1 MGNERPAGATLEIRN
16 LRVCYGAHV
25 AVDGVSLSLGA
36 DEILTLVGPTGC
48 GKSTLLRTVAGLERP
63 SGGSIQAPSW
73 RVEPGRHVPPERR
86 GTGLVFQDFALFPHL
101 SVAANVGFRVRERSM
116 VDHWLALL
124 GLESHRDAL
133 PGTLSGGQKQR
144 VALARAL
151 AHQPRLVLLDEPLSN
166 IDAALKTSLRW
177 EIREALKLAGVPALW
192 VTHDQTEAL
201 AVGDRMAVMQA
212 GRLQQV
218 AAPEDCF
225 QRPVSRFVAEF
236 LGEAAY
242 LPGHLEGGW
251 VDTELGRHPAL
262 PDAGGGPE
270 CSGAVDLLL
279 RPGDLGVELGARPNA
294 HVLWGRY
301 EGETWL
307 YAVRLAS
314 GSTLKVRTPH
324 DMRLAPGSGVG
335 LHLTT
340 RQPLPVFPATHPPH
354 AVTRVA

>member
-101 SVAANVGFRVRERSM
+101 SVAANVGFRVRERCV

-124 GLESHRDAL
+124 GLEGHRDAL

-151 AHQPRLVLLDEPLSN
+151 AHEPRLVLLDEPLSN

-242 LPGHLEGGW
+242 LPGQLEGSW
-251 VDTELGRHPAL
+251 VQTELGCHPSR
-262 PDAGGGPE
+262 PGTHREPGDT
-270 CSGAVDLLL
+270 GAVDVLL
-279 RPGDLGVELGARPNA
+279 RPGDLVLEPGSPPNA
-294 HVLWGRY
+294 EVLWARY
-301 EGETWL
+301 EGETRL

-314 GSTLKVRTPH
+314 GPTLKARTDHDVR
-324 DMRLAPGSGVG
+324 LEPGAAVK
-335 LHLTT
+335 LRVAARHPLPTFATT
-340 RQPLPVFPATHPPH
+340 RARDT
-354 AVTRVA
+354 VTRVA